1 MIESKTVSAE
11 RIEHTVNLIRAST
24 AASRQMNAEMGRSER
39 KQIIGKLDVLR
50 DLELI
55 DEQLL
60 KELFDNLLS
69 AADEAR
75 KSPQS

>member
-11 RIEHTVNLIRAST
+11 RIEHTVNLIRTST
-24 AASRQMNAEMGRSER
+24 AASRQMDAEMGRSER
-39 KQIIGKLDVLR
+39 KQTIGKLDVLR